1 MEPAIPARPR
11 SWLPLWLFG
20 ILLACAAIIW
30 KLELTQ
36 FNVSEATQDL
46 GEYVSRYTSP
56 SFQNLPEYLG
66 LMFQTVAIALWGSG
80 LAFVAAILTCIFA
93 TVNLS
98 PHPVVYRLA
107 REVFSFLRAVPDLA
121 FAVLFIMSF
130 GIGPQS
136 GVCALALH
144 GIGFLGKSFAES
156 LERVDFHAYEG
167 LASVGAGRWQSFVYA
182 GLPSVQREV
191 VGATLYTFD
200 RNVRMAAVLGIV
212 GAGGIGV
219 PLKEAVDLF
228 RYSDALAIL
237 IVILVALLVIEFLSD
252 SLRRR
257 LN

>member
-1 MEPAIPARPR
+1 VETGIPPRPR

-20 ILLACAAIIW
+20 ILLLCAAIVW
-30 KLELTQ
+30 KLQLTQ
-36 FNVSEATQDL
+36 FNVQEASEDL
-46 GEYVSRYTSP
+46 GEYVSRYKSP
-56 SFQNLPEYLG
+56 SFQNLPEYLR

-80 LAFVAAILTCIFA
+80 IAFVVAILSCGWA
-93 TVNLS
+93 TRNLS
-98 PHPVVYRLA
+98 PHAVVYRIA
-107 REVFSFLRAVPDLA
+107 RETFSFLRAVPDLA

-130 GIGPQS
+130 GIGPQA

-156 LERVDFHAYEG
+156 LERVSFQTYEG
-167 LASVGAGRWQSFVYA
+167 LESVGAHRWQTLVFA
-182 GLPSVQREV
+182 GFPSIQREI

-228 RYSDALAIL
+228 RYSDAFAIL
-237 IVILVALLVIEFLSD
+237 IVILLTLLATEFISD
-252 SLRRR
+252 SIRRR
-257 LN
+257 LA

>member
-1 MEPAIPARPR
+1 MESRIPARPK

-20 ILLACAAIIW
+20 ILLLCGAIVW
-30 KLELTQ
+30 KLQLTQ
-36 FNVSEATQDL
+36 FNVAEASQDL
-46 GEYVSRYTSP
+46 GEYVSRYKSP

-80 LAFVAAILTCIFA
+80 IAFLIASLTCLFA
-93 TVNLS
+93 ARNLS
-98 PHPVVYRLA
+98 PHPLLYRLT
-107 REVFSFLRAVPDLA
+107 REIFSFLRAVPDLA

-156 LERVDFHAYEG
+156 LERVDFHPYEG

-182 GLPSVQREV
+182 GLPSIQREM

-228 RYSDALAIL
+228 RYSDAFAIL
-237 IVILVALLVIEFLSD
+237 IVILVTLLAIEFLSD
-252 SLRRR
+252 TLRRR
-257 LN
+257 MT